1 MGFGSVVGGSVGG
14 TVGFTGATV
23 GFVGWGSVTGVVA
36 GSVGTVV
43 GVVAGSVGAVVGAI
57 AGSVGAVVSVEEG
70 ISGAVAAVVVA
81 GCVVRWISKDWSGAA
96 AVGVVIKHTATAAV
110 RIKAVALIQRP
121 GFR

>member
-1 MGFGSVVGGSVGG
+1 VGFGSVVGGSVGG

-23 GFVGWGSVTGVVA
+23 EVMGWGSVTGVVA

-43 GVVAGSVGAVVGAI
+43 GAV

-70 ISGAVAAVVVA
+70 ISGAVAAVVVV
-81 GCVVRWISKDWSGAA
+81 GCVVWWISKDWSGAA